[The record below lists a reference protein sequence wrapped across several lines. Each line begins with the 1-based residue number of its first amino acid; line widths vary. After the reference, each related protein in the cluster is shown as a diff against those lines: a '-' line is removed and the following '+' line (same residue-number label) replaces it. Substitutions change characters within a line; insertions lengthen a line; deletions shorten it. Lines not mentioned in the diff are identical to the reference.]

1 MSVDPEKRSCLFL
14 RFTHDRFQFS
24 EMAGNLLFEGPRMA
38 KLEWRFDDQK
48 MGKVGLYCAPPSP
61 TLTHPLTS
69 CAMAPML
76 ATGLYI
82 ADAPSFLD
90 HWFSGLNTPAVDKFV
105 CKTMRDSCPDMYG
118 RPTASTA
125 SVSARRSWRRC
136 RYPRETISTSTATRV
151 PSPRAENF
159 TASVVLHCALL
170 QTPPH
175 YRGAARRPRAQAI
188 VPQVAC
194 GLRRNKR

>member
-1 MSVDPEKRSCLFL
+1 MREDLIPVSVDPEKRSCLFL
-14 RFTHDRFQFS
+14 KLTHDRFQFS

-105 CKTMRDSCPDMYG
+105 CKTMRDSCPDVWAANGLNGLGECEAKLAALPLSEGDDFYLDG
-118 RPTASTA
+118 NT
-125 SVSARRSWRRC
+125 
-136 RYPRETISTSTATRV
+136 
-151 PSPRAENF
+151 
-159 TASVVLHCALL
+159 CAL
-170 QTPPH
+170 TP
-175 YRGAARRPRAQAI
+175 R
-188 VPQVAC
+188 
-194 GLRRNKR
+194 